1 MEQLLEAYLRWQAAL
16 AELEERVLR
25 PGSGQRG
32 AGILEYCL
40 IIGLIAV
47 AIVTVLNQFTGAISA
62 VFTRVI
68 GRLSGIG

>member
-1 MEQLLEAYLRWQAAL
+1 MEYLMEVYVRWQTAL
-16 AELEERVLR
+16 AALEERALR
-25 PGSGQRG
+25 PGPGQRG

-47 AIVTVLNQFTGAISA
+47 AIIAVLNQFTGAISA

>member
-1 MEQLLEAYLRWQAAL
+1 MEQLLEAYVRWQTAL
-16 AELEERVLR
+16 AALEERVLR
-25 PGSGQRG
+25 PGPGQRG

-47 AIVTVLNQFTGAISA
+47 AIITVLNQFTGAISG

-68 GRLSGIG
+68 GRLVGVG

>member
-1 MEQLLEAYLRWQAAL
+1 MQDLMGTYVRWQTVLSAL
-16 AELEERVLR
+16 AERALR
-25 PGSGQRG
+25 PGRGQRG

-47 AIVTVLNQFTGAISA
+47 AIIAVLNQFTGAISA

>member
-1 MEQLLEAYLRWQAAL
+1 MEQLLGAYVRCQTA
-16 AELEERVLR
+16 LEERALR
-25 PGSGQRG
+25 PGPGQRG

-47 AIVTVLNQFTGAISA
+47 AIITVLNQFTGAVSS
-62 VFTRVI
+62 VFLRVI